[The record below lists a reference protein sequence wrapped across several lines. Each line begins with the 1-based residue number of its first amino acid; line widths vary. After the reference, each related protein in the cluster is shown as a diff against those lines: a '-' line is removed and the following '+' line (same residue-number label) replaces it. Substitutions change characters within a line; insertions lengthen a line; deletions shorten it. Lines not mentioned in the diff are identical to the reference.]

1 MSASFNINNNLRAQK
16 AIGALGA
23 IGVGNGEFT
32 VTGKLQTYFGDASII
47 TRS

>member
-23 IGVGNGEFT
+23 IGVGT
-32 VTGKLQTYFGDASII
+32 ASS
-47 TRS
+47 R